1 MHQNPMRPWTV
12 TQLAQSSA
20 LSRSAF
26 FERFNRIVGVAPM
39 QYLVAWRMSL
49 ARKLL
54 QNGDLGVAQLAERV
68 TYSSGSTFS
77 VVFTRHVGL
86 PPSRYAMQPPPAG
99 GA

>member
-1 MHQNPMRPWTV
+1 MRRRSLARTIRRMHKNPMRPWTV

-26 FERFNRIVGVAPM
+26 FERFNRIVGV
-39 QYLVAWRMSL
+39 V
-49 ARKLL
+49 
-54 QNGDLGVAQLAERV
+54 QLAERV
-68 TYSSGSTFS
+68 TYSSRSTFS